1 MVEKRKLN
9 YKNFNICRL
18 VREGKIKL
26 QYPENL
32 NESKRQYRTMNK
44 QERYKNPIKKE
55 YLDDKMLFIPPEM
68 EERIK
73 KLFCDEKYFMD
84 YVYLKNYG
92 KFVEFEDKITNEK
105 KWFIIFFENGEFIEE
120 KFLGYNIQVEDIES
134 YLINFD
140 MVKSRYSEEE
150 LKQVLIKYIELKRN
164 EINNKELI
172 KK

>member
-9 YKNFNICRL
+9 YKNFNISRL

-32 NESKRQYRTMNK
+32 IESKKQYKKLNERNSYKIPNK
-44 QERYKNPIKKE
+44 VECFNDFVLE
-55 YLDDKMLFIPPEM
+55 GLPEM
-68 EERIK
+68 NRKIEE
-73 KLFCDEKYFMD
+73 LFGFVDYF
-84 YVYLKNYG
+84 YLKEYG
-92 KFVEFEDKITNEK
+92 KFVEFEDSISNEK
-105 KWFIIFFENGEFIEE
+105 KWFIIFFENGKFLEE
-120 KFLGYNIQVEDIES
+120 KFLGYNIQIEDIEP

-140 MVKSRYSEEE
+140 MVKTKYSEEE